1 MNRDLVYSLLMHG
14 VIVAV
19 VLFAS
24 PLQFRKVQPFGEVI
38 RVHAVSLGDIEPA
51 KGEPEPLPPTAP
63 PKPAI
68 EPEEEIPVTE
78 PTTKPAVAIDKPTQ
92 KPAEKP
98 KTPPKQTKPAE
109 KPSETKPSEQ
119 HPGNTGTPEGS
130 GEVEAPAGGAISGVR
145 IDNAAFDHPYWFDLA
160 WNKINQNY
168 RFAIT
173 IDGKVYC
180 DVYFVV
186 IKSGRVVETK
196 IVNSSGIP
204 AFDQA
209 CVAAIERSSPFPPLP
224 RDWLDE
230 ILGITITFTN
240 SY

>member
-1 MNRDLVYSLLMHG
+1 MNRDLLYSFLMHG
-14 VIVAV
+14 LIILV

-24 PLQFRKVQPFGEVI
+24 PMQFRKVKPFGEVI
-38 RVHAVSLGDIEPA
+38 RVHAVSMGDITPA
-51 KGEPEPLPPTAP
+51 KGEPEPLPVTEP
-63 PKPAI
+63 PKPVMDI
-68 EPEEEIPVTE
+68 EEEIPVSD
-78 PTTKPAVAIDKPTQ
+78 PTTKPAVAIDKPEK

-98 KTPPKQTKPAE
+98 KNRPEPKPTP
-109 KPSETKPSEQ
+109 KPSESGTADNDVGKV
-119 HPGNTGTPEGS
+119 GTPGGT

-180 DVYFVV
+180 DIYFVV

-196 IVNSSGIP
+196 VVNSSGIP

-209 CVAAIERSSPFPPLP
+209 CLAAVERSSPFPPLP